1 MIDERRAGKRLIVL
15 IIEQIK
21 INTSQSEGE
30 VVVVV
35 VVVLVLKG
43 TVVIAQEWILLELQA
58 VAKAQWNRSHL
69 NANSDKGQLD

>member
-30 VVVVV
+30 VV